1 MPRAT
6 TTSDAFNALAEPQR
20 RAIVQLLASG
30 ERSVGDIARMLQ
42 MEQPQTSKHL
52 AVLKEVGLVEVRSQG
67 KQRLYKLHSE
77 ALKPIHEW
85 VSSFEHMWN
94 ERLDRLEQYLE
105 EVQNKGEPL

>member
-6 TTSDAFNALAEPQR
+6 TTSDAFNAIAEPQR

-52 AVLKEVGLVEVRSQG
+52 AVLKEVELVEVRSQG
-67 KQRLYKLHSE
+67 KQRLYKLHSQ
-77 ALKPIHEW
+77 ALQPIHDW
-85 VSSFEHMWN
+85 VSSFEHLWN

-105 EVQNKGEPL
+105 EVQRKGENP